1 MHAVKGLCV
10 EDTDEYIFVEDLSV
24 KTTYFRMHRKN
35 VPNNVR
41 MGQMNAL
48 SSVNNLS
55 DSEKKK
61 I

>member
-1 MHAVKGLCV
+1 
-10 EDTDEYIFVEDLSV
+10 
-24 KTTYFRMHRKN
+24 MHRKN

-61 I
+61 IQNIENNEIQGRNSKLQLHFFMMVLYDIEH